1 MESSAQDKAVQSKKR
16 RDMSWRE
23 HLVMLLSFGAAAEH
37 CLMVEYL
44 YAAYSLRPD
53 EPDPEK
59 REMIEGWRAQILA
72 VAREEMGHLLTVQ
85 NVLCLLGAPMALGR
99 EDSLWAHKYYPYDF
113 SLTPFSLK
121 TVAYFVYAEMEAK
134 DVDEF
139 DADQRPLLRK
149 VLESVKEAGAR
160 GENAHHV
167 GALYAEI
174 VDVISDPER
183 IPDSDFDELTFERQ
197 FSWDEWGRNYRP
209 APYELDAAGNRV
221 LPDTTNAKTKTEG
234 KTKTDA
240 KTRKHGAAHLE
251 IPRVASRT
259 DAVRALVQLA
269 AQGEVPHIER
279 AVAPTLWSKSKR
291 RGEPSHFDRFFAI
304 YKEFSEELE
313 KDENWSPAAGVCTD
327 PTTRKEFAQE
337 TRGAPRPLTPI
348 KAIAARRLA
357 QIFNQRYRLLL
368 NYLAHAFRIGRTAR
382 LDRPNLRAM
391 LMHRAFGEMYNLK
404 TLAGMLVRLPR
415 LDDCDSPA
423 VKDPWAG
430 PPFELPYSTELPD
443 ADGDVWRMHKDVL
456 ETSRATC
463 RDLISAAHAE
473 APELWEKSKQ
483 VKAQLDGVGAEVY
496 LRTLM
501 ELDEQALQWIDAILG
516 SQRNGGGGQ

>member
-1 MESSAQDKAVQSKKR
+1 
-16 RDMSWRE
+16 MSWRD

-53 EPDPEK
+53 ERDPERRK
-59 REMIEGWRAQILA
+59 LIEDWRAQILA

-99 EDSLWAHKYYPYDF
+99 DDSLWAHNYYPYEF
-113 SLTPFSLK
+113 SLKPFSLE
-121 TVAYFVYAEMEAK
+121 TLTYFVFAEMEDKPIDAFEA
-134 DVDEF
+134 DE
-139 DADQRPLLRK
+139 RPLLHRI
-149 VLESVKEAGAR
+149 VDEVKR
-160 GENAHHV
+160 RENAHHV
-167 GALYAEI
+167 GDLYTDI
-174 VDVISDPER
+174 VAILSDPDL
-183 IPDSDFDELTFERQ
+183 IPDSDFDELSFERQ

-221 LPDTTNAKTKTEG
+221 LSDETGDKAKTGGEKM
-234 KTKTDA
+234 DA
-240 KTRKHGAAHLE
+240 KAKMRRAAHLE
-251 IPRVASRT
+251 VPRVASRT
-259 DAVRALVQLA
+259 DAVRALVQLLA
-269 AQGEVPHIER
+269 KGEVPHIER
-279 AVAPTLWSKSKR
+279 AVAPTLRSKSKR
-291 RGEPSHFDRFFAI
+291 RGEPSHFDRFFTI
-304 YKEFSEELE
+304 YKEFLEERK
-313 KDENWSPAAGVCTD
+313 KDKKWSPAAGVCAD

-337 TRGAPRPLTPI
+337 TRGGPRPFTPI
-348 KAIAARRLA
+348 NAIAARRLA

-415 LDDCDSPA
+415 LDESSAKNDGAPL
-423 VKDPWAG
+423 KDPWAG
-430 PPFELPYSTELPD
+430 PPFESPYSTELPD
-443 ADGDVWRMHKDVL
+443 ADSDVWRMHRDVL
-456 ETSRATC
+456 ATSRATC
-463 RDLISAAHAE
+463 GDLISAAHAE
-473 APELWEKSKQ
+473 APELGEKSKQ

-501 ELDEQALQWIDAILG
+501 ELDGQALQWIDAILG
-516 SQRNGGGGQ
+516 NQRNGGGGQ